1 VNGRIEAF
9 NKILETTLMKI
20 CSVNKDELDLRV
32 PVVLWA
38 YRTTCKKLTMQPPF
52 KLVYGLE
59 AVVPMEYLVPSL
71 RIIAFTHMDDI
82 GIVQERLMQLVELEE
97 DRFIAGFHQHVQK
110 ESEKAYHDR
119 HIKKKSFKQG
129 DLVLV
134 YDNEFMNHLGK
145 FTIHWLGPYEVF
157 YVIEGGVSQ
166 LNTWNGEWKDGL
178 VNESQLKLYYDNH
191 LPCNH

>member
-1 VNGRIEAF
+1 
-9 NKILETTLMKI
+9 M
-20 CSVNKDELDLRV
+20 RV
-32 PVVLWA
+32 PTVLWA
-38 YRTTCKKLTMQPPF
+38 YRTTCKKLTMQTPF

-119 HIKKKSFKQG
+119 HIKKKSFKKG
-129 DLVLV
+129 NLVLI
-134 YDNEFMNHLGK
+134 YDSKFMKHPRK
-145 FTIHWLGPYEVF
+145 FRTHWLGPYEVVF
-157 YVIEGGVSQ
+157 VTEGG
-166 LNTWNGEWKDGL
+166 DA
-178 VNESQLKLYYDNH
+178 
-191 LPCNH
+191 